1 MTEPFTLTS
10 SAFTDGG
17 TLPVVYTGDGAGLSP
32 PLAWT
37 GVPEGT
43 VGFAVMMTTL
53 ALDGLK
59 WNWVLY
65 DIPAGVTALAESTA
79 GVGTVGL
86 SSDGPELRYYPP
98 MSKGHGP
105 KTYTFTVYALSGAPT
120 FSVPAAQ
127 VSGAAL
133 ISAISELTLESS
145 RLSVTYTRREVR

>member
-65 DIPAGVTALAESTA
+65 DIPAGVTALAES
-79 GVGTVGL
+79 
-86 SSDGPELRYYPP
+86 SIEWNCR
-98 MSKGHGP
+98 
-105 KTYTFTVYALSGAPT
+105 
-120 FSVPAAQ
+120 
-127 VSGAAL
+127 
-133 ISAISELTLESS
+133 
-145 RLSVTYTRREVR
+145 